1 MAQLKSLSMLPL
13 CLLVS
18 LTFWVSSAFPDAST
32 DTVFTQALE
41 SFKQS
46 DLAKSRESFLQ
57 LLQKSPND
65 PVLLYNLGLVE
76 FSDQHPGRAMAY
88 WRKALFLQPG
98 FSPAVAGVSQLEKQ
112 KKSSLVPAQWWQ
124 KGPRYVSL
132 PWLMG
137 ALLVFISLSV
147 VFSVRRKR
155 ALKIKIPEPPL
166 WPLPVCLTASALLSV
181 FIALHISLTHW
192 QTLATVMDP
201 VAIHSSPSVESPAL
215 FDFKEGD
222 EVVVHRQNGDWLQIQ
237 RGSTAIGW
245 VQKNA
250 IFIHSGPPLAPKTAS
265 L

>member
-88 WRKALFLQPG
+88 WRKALF
-98 FSPAVAGVSQLEKQ
+98 
-112 KKSSLVPAQWWQ
+112 
-124 KGPRYVSL
+124 
-132 PWLMG
+132 
-137 ALLVFISLSV
+137 
-147 VFSVRRKR
+147 
-155 ALKIKIPEPPL
+155 
-166 WPLPVCLTASALLSV
+166 
-181 FIALHISLTHW
+181 
-192 QTLATVMDP
+192 
-201 VAIHSSPSVESPAL
+201 
-215 FDFKEGD
+215 
-222 EVVVHRQNGDWLQIQ
+222 
-237 RGSTAIGW
+237 
-245 VQKNA
+245 
-250 IFIHSGPPLAPKTAS
+250 
-265 L
+265 

>member
-18 LTFWVSSAFPDAST
+18 LTFWVSSAFPDAPA

-46 DLAKSRESFLQ
+46 DFAKSRESFLQ
-57 LLQKSPND
+57 LLQKNPND
-65 PVLLYNLGLVE
+65 PVLLYNLGLVD

-88 WRKALFLQPG
+88 WRKALFLRPG
-98 FSPAVAGVSQLEKQ
+98 FSPALTAIHQLEKQ
-112 KKSSLVPAQWWQ
+112 KNSPFAAPSWWQ

-132 PWLMG
+132 PWLLG
-137 ALLVFISLSV
+137 ALLIFISLSV
-147 VFSVRRKR
+147 IFMVRRRR
-155 ALKIKIPEPPL
+155 AIKL
-166 WPLPVCLTASALLSV
+166 QAPVKSLGPILAGFAASALLI
-181 FIALHISLTHW
+181 IAICIHVSLVHW
-192 QTLATVMDP
+192 QTLATVLQP
-201 VAIHSSPSVESPAL
+201 VSVHSSPSNDSPSL

-222 EVVVHRQNGDWLQIQ
+222 EVVIHRKNGDWLQIQ

-245 VQKNA
+245 VPRSA
-250 IFIHSGPPLAPKTAS
+250 LFVHSGPPLP